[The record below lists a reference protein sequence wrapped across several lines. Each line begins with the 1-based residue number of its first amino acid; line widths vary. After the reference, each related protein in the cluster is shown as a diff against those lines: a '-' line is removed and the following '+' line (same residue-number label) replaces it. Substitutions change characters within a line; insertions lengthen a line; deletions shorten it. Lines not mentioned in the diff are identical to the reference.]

1 MAQSGYGLVEQHSH
15 RRLELQARDDQ
26 RVPLQKDKFNL
37 NNGTGEVDAE
47 GGKTHGEGGGNCT
60 ACRHLIFEN
69 PVNLALFVVPVAMY
83 AVYAEW
89 GPTSIFAL
97 NFVAILPLAGILGAV
112 TELLAMSVGD
122 TLGGLLNA
130 TFGNAVEMILAVFY
144 LRKGASQVDV
154 VQGSLL
160 GSILSNLLLVL
171 GMCFMCG
178 GMKFHVQKYN
188 ANGAR
193 LQAALLL
200 LSVLALV
207 LPSLAALAQGK
218 KHGPET
224 DLWIS
229 RGAAI
234 ILGIIYIMY
243 LVFQLGTHPEAF
255 TSDGAEEE
263 EVTMGPKCAISLL
276 IIVTLLVAYCSEGLV
291 DSMEGMID
299 KCGISRSFIG
309 VVLLPIV
316 GNAAEHATAV
326 TVAMKD
332 KMDLSLGVALGSSA
346 QIALFV
352 VPFTVLVGWAMDVPM
367 DLHFQPVKTGIML
380 LTVLIV
386 GNAIQDGESNWLE
399 GAMLLAAYFLVGVT
413 FWFLE

>member
-1 MAQSGYGLVEQHSH
+1 MAQSGYGLAEHRSH
-15 RRLELQARDDQ
+15 RRLELQARDDMA
-26 RVPLQKDKFNL
+26 PLQKDARFNDK
-37 NNGTGEVDAE
+37 NGTGETDAE
-47 GGKTHGEGGGNCT
+47 DGKAQGEGGGNLT
-60 ACRHLIFEN
+60 ACRSIIFEN
-69 PVNLALFVVPVAMY
+69 PVNLLLLVVPVAMY
-83 AVYAEW
+83 ATFAKWSE
-89 GPTSIFAL
+89 SAIFGL

-112 TELLAMSVGD
+112 TELLAQSVGD

-144 LRKGASQVDV
+144 LRKGPSQIDV

-178 GMKFHVQKYN
+178 GAKFHVQTYN

-207 LPSLAALAQGK
+207 MPSLASMTTRH
-218 KHGPET
+218 HGPET

-243 LVFQLGTHPEAF
+243 LYFQLGTHPEAF
-255 TSDGAEEE
+255 VSEHADEE
-263 EVTMGPKCAISLL
+263 EVTMGPKCAIFLL
-276 IIVTLLVAYCSEGLV
+276 VIVTLLVAYCSDGLV
-291 DSMEGMID
+291 DSMEGMIER
-299 KCGISRSFIG
+299 CGISRSFIG
-309 VVLLPIV
+309 VILLPIV

-367 DLHFQPVKTGIML
+367 SLKFQPVKTGIML

-386 GNAIQDGESNWLE
+386 GNAISDGESNWLE

-413 FWFLE
+413 FWFID